1 MTDEPFSRTSDEDRR
16 KAKRID
22 PLLNTAHSLAYVTKG
37 IGEVLLVKPK
47 TSGKCAHCK
56 APSEHMAILKW
67 EESLAENQP
76 EIQIYSCAKRD
87 CFRVVATKISDRA
100 RAEIAP
106 NGYFP
111 QVRKA
116 GIGIACPAPGR

>member
-16 KAKRID
+16 KIKAID

-47 TSGKCAHCK
+47 IIGKCAHCRTI
-56 APSEHMAILKW
+56 SERMAVLKW
-67 EESLAENQP
+67 EEVLAENQS
-76 EIQIYSCAKRD
+76 EIRLYCCANRD
-87 CFRVVATKISDRA
+87 CFRAVATKIMDRA
-100 RAEIAP
+100 RAEIEP
-106 NGYFP
+106 SGYFP
-111 QVRKA
+111 PVKKT